1 MRRSYF
7 EAFHGNLVPPK
18 FQTIQIYSKASPAQ
32 ASSNLRNLEECMLT
46 MLFSIFIRNM
56 HKRILVN

>member
-1 MRRSYF
+1 MLKYYF
-7 EAFHGNLVPPK
+7 EAFRGNLVPPK
-18 FQTIQIYSKASPAQ
+18 FQTIQVYSKAGPAQ
-32 ASSNLRNLEECMLT
+32 ASSNLEECTLT